1 MVSASP
7 PARPPAPMI
16 PLRTYG
22 AEKSKAKSMVS
33 KIERLELTLPNERS
47 STLTTMHGVNPT
59 PFPTFALRLAAFR
72 G

>member
-1 MVSASP
+1 MGGGRKEGGLRLPAS
-7 PARPPAPMI
+7 PPAPMI

-47 STLTTMHGVNPT
+47 STLTTMHME
-59 PFPTFALRLAAFR
+59 
-72 G
+72 

>member
-1 MVSASP
+1 MVSTSP

-47 STLTTMHGVNPT
+47 STLTTMHME
-59 PFPTFALRLAAFR
+59 
-72 G
+72 